1 MSPDGSTNPPPEEKL
16 LRLIRGKDPKP
27 AASTA
32 AAASHPMPTAALR
45 FGEVAAQGGKR
56 RWPRIAAVTLSALI
70 GLEAAYLLLQLMR
83 PFPVVQVPVVP
94 TVPTPPPITSEAG
107 TSPAPLPDMPSLAA
121 SAARPL
127 FAPPVHVMGSAPP
140 SGAAP
145 SAAVK
150 TLAARL
156 SLMGI
161 VAGNPAQAI
170 IEDAQTKK
178 TYFVTVGQMVVDG
191 AVLQSVLD
199 HRVILELEGE
209 KIELTL

>member
-1 MSPDGSTNPPPEEKL
+1 MKPPPEEKL

-27 AASTA
+27 AASTVS
-32 AAASHPMPTAALR
+32 AAASHPMPTAVLR
-45 FGEVAAQGGKR
+45 FGEVAAQGRTR

-83 PFPVVQVPVVP
+83 PFPVIQVPVVP

-127 FAPPVHVMGSAPP
+127 FASPVHVMGSALP